1 MSNSFIIY
9 FQPRVTMASNHK
21 VELLPSDYEYVI
33 VGSGAGGGP
42 LSANLARHGHQ
53 VLLLEAGD
61 DQGQSLMQKVPAF
74 HIVATEDPAI
84 RWDFFV
90 KHYDDETQAAR
101 DPKMTWGTPDGKMF
115 IGVNPPPGSKQKGVY
130 YPRAGTLGGCTAHNA
145 LITVL
150 PPDEDWARIAN
161 ITNDSSWGPQQM
173 KRYFERLERCGYL
186 SEGTDGHG
194 FGGWLETNHA
204 DPIVLTSKRTFVEA
218 ALHAVPSPSKQFKD
232 DVNSREPQVEGAYEL
247 TLSMSERGRR
257 SSARNY
263 LVATANA
270 RNADGSK
277 KYPLHIRM
285 RSLATSI
292 LFSGNDGKP
301 KAIGVEFLE
310 GKSMYKADPT
320 FDPKHAGIK
329 RRVFASREVI
339 VAGGSFNTPQL
350 LKLSGI
356 GPKEELQ
363 KFGIPVRVNLP
374 GVGYNLQD
382 NYEYP
387 VIYRCD
393 QNLSIFQDSLFG
405 SAGDPSLT
413 QWVQEGNGPYR
424 SIAETMAVKK
434 KSKVSEDGELDLFL
448 FGGAKTFPGYFP
460 GYSKVLGGA
469 LNKFCWNLIKTHPR
483 RSQAGSVT
491 LCSADPRD
499 LPEVNFRFFS
509 EHDNQDRPDDD
520 LTAIADGVEF
530 ARSILKSIPEPIG
543 PMVEEFPGTSIERVD
558 ALKQDIKDKAFSHHA
573 TSTCHIGA
581 DGDPMACLDSRFRV
595 RGVESL
601 RVVDASVFP
610 HVPGAFPALPVYM
623 ISEKATDVI
632 LEDIELDLDDAVL
645 GEALED
651 MVLEN
656 SD

>member
-1 MSNSFIIY
+1 MSNVHQDEPI
-9 FQPRVTMASNHK
+9 
-21 VELLPSDYEYVI
+21 LSDYEYVI

-42 LSANLARHGHQ
+42 IAANLARHGHR

-61 DQGQSLMQKVPAF
+61 DQGQSLTQKVPAF
-74 HIVATEDPAI
+74 HILATEDPAI

-90 KHYDDETQAAR
+90 KHYDDEAQAAR
-101 DPKMTWGTPDGKMF
+101 DPKMTWETPDGRMF
-115 IGVNPPPGSKQKGVY
+115 VGINPPPGSKQKGVY

-150 PPDEDWARIAN
+150 PPDKDWERIAK
-161 ITNDSSWGPQQM
+161 ITNDFSWSPQQM
-173 KRYFERLERCGYL
+173 RRYFERLERCGYL
-186 SEGTDGHG
+186 PEGAEGHG
-194 FGGWLETNHA
+194 FDGWLETNHA
-204 DPIVLTSKRTFVEA
+204 DPIVMTSKRTFVEA
-218 ALHAVPSPSKQFKD
+218 TIRAVPWPFKQLNN
-232 DVNSREPQVEGAYEL
+232 DVNIQEPQVEGVYEL

-263 LVATANA
+263 LIATSNA

-277 KYPLHIRM
+277 KYSLHIRT

-292 LFSGNDGKP
+292 LFSDSEGRP
-301 KAIGVEFLE
+301 KAIGIEFLE
-310 GKSMYKADPT
+310 GKSLYKADPT
-320 FDPKHAGIK
+320 YDPKQPGIK
-329 RRVFASREVI
+329 KRVFVSREVI

-363 KFGIPVRVNLP
+363 KFGIPVRVDLP

-387 VIYRCD
+387 VIYQSD
-393 QNLSIFQDSLFG
+393 QNLSVFQGSLFG
-405 SAGDPSLT
+405 SAGDPSLA
-413 QWVQEGNGPYR
+413 QWVQEGKGPYR
-424 SIAETMAVKK
+424 SVAETMAVRK
-434 KSKVSEDGELDLFL
+434 KSKVSEDDELDLFF

-469 LNKFCWNLIKTHPR
+469 SNKFCWNLIKIHPR
-483 RSQAGSVT
+483 RSQAGAVT
-491 LCSADPRD
+491 LRSTDPRD
-499 LPEVNFRFFS
+499 LPEVNFRFFC

-530 ARSILKSIPEPIG
+530 ARSTLERIPEPIG
-543 PMVEEFPGTSIERVD
+543 PMVEEFPGTDSVD

-573 TSTCHIGA
+573 TSTCRIGA

-610 HVPGAFPALPVYM
+610 HTPGAFPALPVYM

-632 LEDIELDLDDAVL
+632 LEDIQLDLNDAVL
-645 GEALED
+645 DEALED
-651 MVLEN
+651 MV
-656 SD
+656 